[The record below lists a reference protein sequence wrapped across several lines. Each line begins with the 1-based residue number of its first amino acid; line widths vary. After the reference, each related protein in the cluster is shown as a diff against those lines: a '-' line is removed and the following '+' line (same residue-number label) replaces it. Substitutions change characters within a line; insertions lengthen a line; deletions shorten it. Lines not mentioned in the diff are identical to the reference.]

1 MELSR
6 DKLNIFQKQLDD
18 DEETKNSYVT
28 ASKDGSD
35 SESESER
42 CKIVFPKH
50 KRKKTDTSQE
60 LLFQLLRQHKQLAK
74 SQKKQYELQ
83 SELDQEEMRGRY
95 VKLDLNNAQVE
106 SKEAKEE
113 LKITSTKLF
122 NSYVENWAWR
132 AIMLAYVLFQLYC
145 LGHQL
150 YNSY

>member
-35 SESESER
+35 SDSDSDSESESER

-60 LLFQLLRQHKQLAK
+60 LLFQLLHQHKQLAK

-95 VKLDLNNAQVE
+95 VKLDLNNTQVE
-106 SKEAKEE
+106 AKEAKEA
-113 LKITSTKLF
+113 KIINNTGIYL
-122 NSYVENWAWR
+122 
-132 AIMLAYVLFQLYC
+132 
-145 LGHQL
+145 
-150 YNSY
+150 